1 MADGPK
7 SRARFLIPMVM
18 AGLVVTVGFLLFGK
32 KATPVVTQPPTP
44 AVGAAQA
51 SAPPAPPGGTA
62 GAAERGYTGPLQAV
76 MQKAEAWLPLGSLQG
91 EGKSDPLMQ
100 VKFQQEGAGVLEL
113 ALARHHQETDKKSA
127 NVVLQE
133 TRTMSYGPGAEQR
146 LVPFALL
153 QVEIDGQPVKL
164 AGTYRDSKGDPVA
177 YDWKQASPGVFV
189 AEIADSTG
197 KTVARV
203 SRTYR
208 LVDDLYEV
216 TLEQSFE
223 NLTDKPMAVRF
234 SQLGPVELPIGI
246 IRYGGDPRRVRL
258 GILANP
264 TVDPTG
270 KAVEGQSPL
279 LTRDDVLGKAAI
291 ASGTW
296 VWPDITVWPTPKAA
310 AENKSLAWI
319 GVTNR
324 FFTVT
329 VHSLAARQPARTDL
343 PTPTPMPDIRL
354 HSWETIDR
362 VVLTREPDSSGVI
375 ETNAAVALRGL
386 SPVMAVPAGGSV
398 HADLGIY
405 AGPIDRG
412 TLKAANAYSGG
423 IKLTDIEIYFW
434 PGPCSFCTFQ
444 FLAHGLRFVMTFFAD
459 HVVFDWA
466 LAIILLV
473 ICVRTVLHPITKWS
487 QTSLQRFGKQM
498 QRVGPKQK
506 LLQEKFK
513 DDPARLRQEVA
524 NLMREENINYAQAL
538 GCLPMLMQTPI
549 WIALS
554 SLMFF
559 LFDLRHMPAFFGA
572 FQKLTGGAWHFLS
585 DLAEPDHFITLPF
598 GFDVPLMGHIDS
610 LNMLPVV
617 LGLVFYGQQKYLT
630 PPPTAQLS
638 PEMETQQKIMKVVIV
653 FLFPLMMYNAP
664 SGLAL
669 YFITNSALGIVE
681 SRHIRK
687 EFEKSELA
695 REEVL
700 KKNPH
705 AFSRKDKNPGFFAR
719 LQARFAE
726 AQSRAEQLKRQQQQ
740 QGKDKYGPK
749 R

>member
-7 SRARFLIPMVM
+7 SLARFLIPMAM
-18 AGLVVTVGFLLFGK
+18 AGLVVWLGFALFGK
-32 KATPVVTQPPTP
+32 KAAPVVTQPPAPAAGSAATP
-44 AVGAAQA
+44 A
-51 SAPPAPPGGTA
+51 PGSA
-62 GAAERGYTGPLQAV
+62 GATERGYTGPLQAV
-76 MQKAEAWLPLGSLQG
+76 VQKAQPWDPLGSLQG
-91 EGKSDPLMQ
+91 EGKNDPLMLVQ
-100 VKFQQEGAGVLEL
+100 FQPEGAGILEL
-113 ALARHHQETDKKSA
+113 SLARHHQEADKKSA
-127 NVVLQE
+127 NVVLQK
-133 TRTMSYGPGAEQR
+133 TQTMAYAPGAEQR
-146 LVPFALL
+146 LVPFAML

-164 AGTYRDSKGDPVA
+164 AGTYLDGRGETVA

-203 SRTYR
+203 TRTYR
-208 LVDDLYEV
+208 LVDDLYEI
-216 TLEQSFE
+216 TLEQAFE
-223 NLTDKPMAVRF
+223 NLTDKPMKVRF

-270 KAVEGQSPL
+270 TAVEGQSPL
-279 LTRDDVLGKAAI
+279 LTRADVLGKATVI
-291 ASGTW
+291 GGTW

-329 VHSLAARQPARTDL
+329 VHSLSARQPARTDL
-343 PTPTPMPDIRL
+343 ATPGPDIRL
-354 HSWETIDR
+354 NSWETIDR
-362 VVLTREPDSSGVI
+362 VVLTGEPDSGGKI

-386 SPVMAVPAGGSV
+386 SPVMTVPPAGTV
-398 HADLGIY
+398 HADVGVY

-412 TLKAANAYSGG
+412 TLKAANAYDGG

-444 FLAHGLRFVMTFFAD
+444 FIAHGLRFVMTFFAE

-473 ICVRTVLHPITKWS
+473 VCVRSALHPITKWS

-524 NLMREENINYAQAL
+524 NLMREENVNYAQAL

-559 LFDLRHMPAFFGA
+559 LFDLRHTPAFFGA
-572 FQKLTGGAWHFLS
+572 FQKLTGGAWHFLA

-610 LNMLPVV
+610 LNLLPVV
-617 LGLVFYGQQKYLT
+617 LGLVFFVQQKYLT

-669 YFITNSALGIVE
+669 YFITNSTLGIIE

-695 REEVL
+695 REELL

-705 AFSRKDKNPGFFAR
+705 AFSRKDKNPGFIAR

-740 QGKDKYGPK
+740 AKDKYGPK